1 MSKENALKTQLGE
14 KTAPATAIKVH
25 IPDKAAPYK
34 ESTTWD
40 LIAGI
45 INNTRRTLLYG
56 PPATGKTHVGTYAWG
71 DDQKVLSVTMT
82 EATPDA
88 ELRGHFVPAGEGK
101 FEWMDGPAITAW
113 RDGLPLVIN
122 EINRASP
129 EALSFLYVLL
139 DDPKTAR
146 ITLPTGETVSPHPNF
161 KVVATMNG
169 TPDELPEALAD
180 RFPVSVEVVKTNP
193 EAVKSLPQEFQA
205 IAGKTVNLKGDRRIS
220 IRTWKAFA
228 DAWLEGANIDIAG
241 QATFG
246 SKWTDIRDA
255 ILLALAD
262 APAKKYTSRLK

>member
-1 MSKENALKTQLGE
+1 MSKSNDSAMTALQS
-14 KTAPATAIKVH
+14 TAAERVEVH
-25 IPDKAAPYK
+25 IPDKAKPYRK
-34 ESTTWD
+34 SDTWK
-40 LIAGI
+40 LINGI
-45 INNTRRTLLYG
+45 IHNTRRVLLYG
-56 PPATGKTHVGTYAWG
+56 PPATGKTHVGTYAMG
-71 DDQKVLSVTMT
+71 NEQKVLSVTMT

-113 RDGLPLVIN
+113 REGLPLVIN

-146 ITLPTGETVSPHPNF
+146 ITLPTGETVTPHAGF

-169 TPDELPEALAD
+169 QPDELPEALAD
-180 RFPVSVEVVKTNP
+180 RFPVTVEVLKTNP
-193 EAVKSLPQEFQA
+193 EAVKSLPEEFQE
-205 IAGKTVNLKGDRRIS
+205 IAAKTVNMTDERRIT

-228 DAWLEGANIDIAG
+228 DAWMTGADIDVAG

-246 SKWTDIRDA
+246 SRWTDVRDA
-255 ILLALAD
+255 ILLALAN
-262 APAKKYTSRLK
+262 APSKKYESRT